1 MQAPLLSN
9 PHPLLVGRCLL
20 RDTVVPIPEP
30 EDLIVNYIE
39 PSHVVVQRCTGKIE
53 RDCKQCMKMEWVS
66 PVTPVSL
73 KFPSLPFPPPLD
85 NGGRCLLR
93 RRRGDISRA
102 ALKTLAIRTSFLGG
116 CGDLQSYPPLNGHER
131 RKEWEGR

>member
-9 PHPLLVGRCLL
+9 PHPLFVRRCLL

-39 PSHVVVQRCTGKIE
+39 PSHVVVQRCTGKRE
-53 RDCKQCMKMEWVS
+53 RDCGQCMKMEWVS
-66 PVTPVSL
+66 PVSL
-73 KFPSLPFPPPLD
+73 KFPSLPFPPPSLD

-102 ALKTLAIRTSFLGG
+102 ALKTLAIRTSF
-116 CGDLQSYPPLNGHER
+116 PLPR
-131 RKEWEGR
+131 RRFAKLSSAKRP